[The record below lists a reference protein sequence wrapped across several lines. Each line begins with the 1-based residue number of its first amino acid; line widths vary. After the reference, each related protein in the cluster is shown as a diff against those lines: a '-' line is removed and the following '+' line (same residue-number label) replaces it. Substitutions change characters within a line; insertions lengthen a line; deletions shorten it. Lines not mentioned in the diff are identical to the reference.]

1 MLPSSDGLKSLSA
14 ACLDVCDAM
23 TNLEGIESIY
33 NFSPVLIDVFDG
45 AFLSLVSLFYL
56 VEVLLW
62 LLAWM
67 YKFFLSD
74 V

>member
-1 MLPSSDGLKSLSA
+1 MLHSSDGLNSSSA
-14 ACLDVCDAM
+14 YCLDVCDA
-23 TNLEGIESIY
+23 TTILEGIESIY
-33 NFSPVLIDVFDG
+33 NLSSILIDVFN
-45 AFLSLVSLFYL
+45 ATFLSLASLFYL
-56 VEVLLW
+56 VEVLLC